1 MDAIRRNRWGQRN
14 LSVVLLFTV
23 FVVALVAL
31 RTEPAPG
38 LCVLGD
44 AQARQAAHIPSELA
58 TAYADAT
65 QMTVGVGTG
74 AIGNWEGLGEALV
87 LGREVFVRST
97 DTGSAHYYRL
107 IRARRFQ
114 TNSFAFVPPGV
125 APRER
130 LTLTSGTTAAQLWR
144 ELGLRYPGGVLAA
157 GVVQFRRLRTIAIS
171 RPAIRGLPI
180 PMNTTHYYTEPME
193 SAENAWGHL
202 VGIAART
209 TASLPE
215 RNDPLFGRLLAQRP
229 DGQLDSYAEVLVL
242 AGPPGNPDG
251 MGDGIN
257 NLGRVAG
264 NSIIERGELALY
276 PANSLADCEKTALT
290 RRQRR

>member
-1 MDAIRRNRWGQRN
+1 MDTIRRKLSGQRS
-14 LSVVLLFTV
+14 LSIVLLFTV
-23 FVVALVAL
+23 FIAVLVAL
-31 RTEPAPG
+31 RKEPAPG

-58 TAYADAT
+58 RAYVDAA
-65 QMTVGVGTG
+65 QMTVGIGTG
-74 AIGNWEGLGEALV
+74 AIGSWEGLGEALV
-87 LGREVFVRST
+87 LGGEVFVRGT
-97 DTGSAHYYRL
+97 DTGSAYYYRL

-114 TNSFAFVPPGV
+114 TNSFAFVPLGV

-130 LTLTSGTTAAQLWR
+130 LTLSAGMTAAQLWQ
-144 ELGLRYPGGVLAA
+144 ELGRRYPGGVLAA
-157 GVVQFRRLRTIAIS
+157 GMVQFRSLRTIAIS

-202 VGIAART
+202 VGIAARGA
-209 TASLPE
+209 ASLPK
-215 RNDPLFGRLLAQRP
+215 RDDPLFRRLLAQRP
-229 DGQLDSYAEVLVL
+229 DGQLDSYAEVLML
-242 AGPPGNPDG
+242 AGPPGNPDSPG
-251 MGDGIN
+251 GGID

-276 PANSLADCEKTALT
+276 PANSLAGCERTALT
-290 RRQRR
+290 RQQRR